1 MSDVVLTSRQRQS
14 CLIALIASLAVMSI
28 TTGMTWPLLA
38 EVLRNQ
44 GVDESLIGLNAAAQF
59 VGIFIVAMVATR
71 LIPRLGFFRA
81 TLAGM
86 ILVFITILLLPA
98 FRDLYMWFPLRLVLG
113 TGNALLFLTG
123 ETWINRIL
131 DDEVRGRWI
140 GIYSTVGMTGW
151 ALGPII
157 GGSLDGSGW
166 MPFLVAALC
175 IVPAT
180 FLLLPTRS
188 IDLEARADQPTETSS
203 GTMWRALLI
212 APTVLLSSAMFGIVD
227 GGLMSFGHIYAM
239 DLLGNEHRDVAYA
252 VIWVTL
258 VGSIFWQ
265 IPIGRLADR
274 LNRGWMLVGCV
285 AVIALACA
293 LLPFTISGGLAPW
306 YTPQGLALWATLVVW
321 GGAMGGTFT
330 VGMTLLGERFTGSAL
345 IAANAVFTMLFG
357 IGGLAGPF
365 AVGSAMSTWG
375 PQAFPASLL
384 AAVSVYGLFATY
396 RQATH
401 GRRTVTRSL

>member
-1 MSDVVLTSRQRQS
+1 MSDVVLTPKQRQS

-59 VGIFIVAMVATR
+59 VGIFIVSMVATR
-71 LIPRLGFFRA
+71 VIPWLGFFRA

-86 ILVFITILLLPA
+86 ILVFVTILLLPA
-98 FRDLYMWFPLRLVLG
+98 FRDLYVWFPLRLILG

-131 DDEVRGRWI
+131 ADDVRGRWI
-140 GIYSTVGMTGW
+140 GIYSTVGMAGW

-157 GGSLDGSGW
+157 GGSLDGDGW

-180 FLLLPTRS
+180 LLLLPTRS
-188 IDLEARADQPTETSS
+188 IDLDARAGHTTEASS
-203 GTMWRALLI
+203 ATMWRTLLI

-239 DLLGNEHRDVAYA
+239 ELLGDQHRDVAYA

-258 VGSIFWQ
+258 VGAIFWQ

-274 LNRGWMLVGCV
+274 LNRGWMLVFCV
-285 AVIALACA
+285 AVIVAACS
-293 LLPFTISGGLAPW
+293 LLPLTIHGGLAPW
-306 YTPQGLALWATLVVW
+306 YSLEGLALWATLVVW

-330 VGMTLLGERFTGSAL
+330 VGMTLLGERFTGTAL

-365 AVGSAMSTWG
+365 VVGSAMSAWG
-375 PQAFPASLL
+375 PEAFPATLVI
-384 AAVSVYGLFATY
+384 AVTAYGLFAAY
-396 RQATH
+396 RQATR
-401 GRRTVTRSL
+401 GRRAITGSL